1 MSQKL
6 ILLFPFQFVAL
17 NTVSE
22 CLFSLV
28 NGDDMFATFAQIQQK
43 SVLVW
48 LFSCLYLYSF
58 IGLFTYMI
66 LSLFIALITDSY
78 DTIKVSNYQ
87 YFLTPPKK
95 PCKLRIDWNI
105 GLEHTRFF
113 FLLTSDTKFYLKFE
127 VL

>member
-87 YFLTPPKK
+87 YFLPPPKK
-95 PCKLRIDWNI
+95 TPAN
-105 GLEHTRFF
+105 
-113 FLLTSDTKFYLKFE
+113 S
-127 VL
+127 V